1 MQETLEEIF
10 QKMKEKVNS
19 KWGAVD
25 CDLSLTIETSKRAST
40 GQNSHELQRQET
52 LIAFSHN
59 DSSEGD
65 NRSSINSQISYA
77 AEPSNVTST
86 PAQTPMQRANLQV
99 LNAFGG
105 LGRRKS
111 SASQLN
117 RMDESRSS
125 SHSFSKL
132 NSTMEQVSEE
142 LQTRLII
149 TDNSRRN
156 HGVYLTA
163 STPNNS
169 RSPSNSNRD
178 SLISTDSGPPMLPAK
193 RGGNDSNENNSL
205 LNFDAN
211 SNASGS
217 REDICIY
224 KPYSRLKK
232 PPPPPPPVIHD
243 NGGSAT
249 PPMPRRKPP
258 LRSPTD

>member
-1 MQETLEEIF
+1 MQEALEEIF
-10 QKMKEKVNS
+10 QKMKGKVES
-19 KWGAVD
+19 KFGSVD
-25 CDLSLTIETSKRAST
+25 CHLSLNVETVRREST
-40 GQNSHELQRQET
+40 VNGPSTRELQRQET
-52 LIAFSHN
+52 LLAQSHN
-59 DSSEGD
+59 ESSDGGD
-65 NRSSINSQISYA
+65 NRSSYNSQISF
-77 AEPSNVTST
+77 AEPNNDPRT
-86 PAQTPMQRANLQV
+86 PAQKHIMSAISN
-99 LNAFGG
+99 

-111 SASQLN
+111 SARELN

-132 NSTMEQVSEE
+132 PSMDQVTEE

-156 HGVYLTA
+156 HHGAYLTA
-163 STPNNS
+163 STPINS

-178 SLISTDSGPPMLPAK
+178 SLISNDSGPPMLPIK
-193 RGGNDSNENNSL
+193 RGGNDSNDNNSL

-217 REDICIY
+217 REDICNI
-224 KPYSRLKK
+224 KPYSRINKK
-232 PPPPPPPVIHD
+232 PPPPPPPVISD
-243 NGGSAT
+243 NGGSST